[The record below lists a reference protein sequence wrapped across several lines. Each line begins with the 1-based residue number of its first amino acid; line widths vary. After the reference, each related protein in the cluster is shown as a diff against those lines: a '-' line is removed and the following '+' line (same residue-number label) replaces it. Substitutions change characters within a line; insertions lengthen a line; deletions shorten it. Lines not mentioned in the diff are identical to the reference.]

1 MHRIP
6 MLPSF
11 SSPGISPRTGRAARE
26 FYSPR
31 SDVPAPAGL
40 PPLSNYR
47 LEERYAEFVSNEA
60 QVADL
65 RARLGR
71 YTGPVTNTGGVK

>member
-1 MHRIP
+1 MQ
-6 MLPSF
+6 LSA
-11 SSPGISPRTGRAARE
+11 PRWCVPAVRH
-26 FYSPR
+26 
-31 SDVPAPAGL
+31 VPAPAGL

-47 LEERYAEFVSNEA
+47 LEERYADFVSNQA

-65 RARLGR
+65 RTRLER